1 MRRLLIL
8 PTLLAALVLSSS
20 ASADN
25 PVLTGDVGLNDAFAI
40 TLQDVGGNA
49 VTHLDPGTYTLVI
62 HDHSAIHN
70 FHLFGP
76 GTSAT
81 VASTDVEFVG
91 DMTFTIMLADGTYTF
106 VCDAHPTVMK
116 GTFTVGTVPAPP
128 PPPPNPSSTPTPRT
142 ARLTAS
148 VGPGAH
154 IAVRGV
160 AGLRPGKVAITV
172 RDASAVDSF
181 RLVGPGVNR
190 ATGVAFRGTV
200 SWTVA
205 LKVGTYRFR
214 SDRHPQLRGS
224 FTVAKG

>member
-8 PTLLAALVLSSS
+8 PTLLAALVLSSA

-40 TLQDVGGNA
+40 TLKDAGGNA

-128 PPPPNPSSTPTPRT
+128 PPPPNPSPTRRRGRRGSLRASGRART
-142 ARLTAS
+142 SPSAARRDSARARS
-148 VGPGAH
+148 RSRSGR
-154 IAVRGV
+154 VRG
-160 AGLRPGKVAITV
+160 
-172 RDASAVDSF
+172 
-181 RLVGPGVNR
+181 
-190 ATGVAFRGTV
+190 
-200 SWTVA
+200 
-205 LKVGTYRFR
+205 
-214 SDRHPQLRGS
+214 
-224 FTVAKG
+224 

>member
-1 MRRLLIL
+1 MRRVLIL
-8 PTLLAALVLSSS
+8 PALLAALALSP
-20 ASADN
+20 AAGADN
-25 PVLTGDVGLNDAFAI
+25 PVLTGEVGLNDGFTI
-40 TLQDVGGNA
+40 TLKDASGNA
-49 VTHLDPGTYTLVI
+49 VTHLDPGTYMLVI

-128 PPPPNPSSTPTPRT
+128 PPPPNPSPTPTPK
-142 ARLTAS
+142 LTAS

-154 IAVRGV
+154 IALRGA

-172 RDASAVDSF
+172 RDASAVDNF

-200 SWTVA
+200 SWKLA
-205 LKVGTYRFR
+205 LKAGTYRFR
-214 SDRHPQLRGS
+214 SDRHPKLRGS
-224 FTVAKG
+224 FTVAGG